1 MTVSKLT
8 LQKNLTDAL
17 ILMVKTV
24 GDTWLNSV
32 SFNPLEPQ
40 FENILKTTWT
50 DLENER
56 YVTPNHEQ
64 DNEYYT
70 LLPKGWLKG
79 IQEDNDSF
87 QNRLHELSKALN
99 AKIKGPVERK
109 AVGRHRALA
118 GTEELAKETGI
129 PEGFICNAID
139 CDLIG
144 VYLKRKGAK
153 WMDNSNRGKLI
164 CIPNN
169 FGQPL

>member
-24 GDTWLNSV
+24 GDRWLNSV

-64 DNEYYT
+64 DKEDYT
-70 LLPKGWLKG
+70 LLPLGWLRG
-79 IQEDNDSF
+79 MQAADSF

-99 AKIKGPVERK
+99 AKVKAPVEGK
-109 AVGRHRALA
+109 AVGRHRA
-118 GTEELAKETGI
+118 
-129 PEGFICNAID
+129 
-139 CDLIG
+139 
-144 VYLKRKGAK
+144 
-153 WMDNSNRGKLI
+153 S
-164 CIPNN
+164 
-169 FGQPL
+169 

>member
-24 GDTWLNSV
+24 GDRELNSV

-70 LLPKGWLKG
+70 LLPKGWLRG
-79 IQEDNDSF
+79 IQEAELDNDPF
-87 QNRLHELSKALN
+87 KQRLHELSKVLKAKVKAL
-99 AKIKGPVERK
+99 VEGK

-118 GTEELAKETGI
+118 GTEELAK
-129 PEGFICNAID
+129 
-139 CDLIG
+139 L
-144 VYLKRKGAK
+144 VYQKVSSAT
-153 WMDNSNRGKLI
+153 
-164 CIPNN
+164 P
-169 FGQPL
+169 